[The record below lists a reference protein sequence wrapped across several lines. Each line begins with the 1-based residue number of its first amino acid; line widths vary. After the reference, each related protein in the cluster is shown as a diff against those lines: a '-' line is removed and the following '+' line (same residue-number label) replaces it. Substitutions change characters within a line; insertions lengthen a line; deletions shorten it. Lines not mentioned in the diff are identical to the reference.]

1 MSFVD
6 DAMKQRVKYVC
17 LSDVTNDEIGIN
29 SIMKQHLKTP
39 YFRLGSLF
47 LSGLLSLTFD

>member
-1 MSFVD
+1 MSFAD

-29 SIMKQHLKTP
+29 FNYETTLKNT
-39 YFRLGSLF
+39 LF
-47 LSGLLSLTFD
+47 